1 MTTREKL
8 AHKMMSLMSQ
18 PMPQA
23 ELTYR
28 VNRLRWILLLIWGSV
43 TFGVAFFARDLSFNV
58 LDKPFGFWMAAQGSV
73 LMFLAITWVYALLV
87 NRWEQQTQT
96 DAETS
101 AAS

>member
-1 MTTREKL
+1 MTTRL
-8 AHKMMSLMSQ
+8 L
-18 PMPQA
+18 PA
-23 ELTYR
+23 EFANR
-28 VNRLRWILLLIWGSV
+28 VKRLRWILLLVWGSV

-73 LMFLAITWVYALLV
+73 LVFLAITWVYALLV

>member
-1 MTTREKL
+1 MKHPL
-8 AHKMMSLMSQ
+8 S
-18 PMPQA
+18 QA
-23 ELTYR
+23 EFSHR

-87 NRWEQQTQT
+87 NRWERQTQS
-96 DAETS
+96 DSETS
-101 AAS
+101 

>member
-1 MTTREKL
+1 MTTSEKL
-8 AHKMMSLMSQ
+8 AHKMMSSMSQ

>member
-1 MTTREKL
+1 MKHPL
-8 AHKMMSLMSQ
+8 S
-18 PMPQA
+18 QA
-23 ELTYR
+23 EFSHR

-96 DAETS
+96 DADTS

>member
-1 MTTREKL
+1 MITREKL
-8 AHKMMSLMSQ
+8 AHKMMSPMSQ

>member
-1 MTTREKL
+1 MKHPL
-8 AHKMMSLMSQ
+8 S
-18 PMPQA
+18 QA
-23 ELTYR
+23 EFSHR
-28 VNRLRWILLLIWGSV
+28 VNRLRWTLLLIWGSV

-96 DAETS
+96 DADTS

>member
-1 MTTREKL
+1 
-8 AHKMMSLMSQ
+8 MSQ

-87 NRWEQQTQT
+87 NRWERQTQS
-96 DAETS
+96 DSETS
-101 AAS
+101 

>member
-8 AHKMMSLMSQ
+8 AHKMMSPMSQ

-43 TFGVAFFARDLSFNV
+43 TFGVAFFARDLSFKV

-73 LMFLAITWVYALLV
+73 LMFLAITWFYALLV

>member
-8 AHKMMSLMSQ
+8 AHKMMSPMSQ

-73 LMFLAITWVYALLV
+73 LVFLAITWVYALLV

-96 DAETS
+96 DADTS

>member
-1 MTTREKL
+1 MKHPL
-8 AHKMMSLMSQ
+8 S
-18 PMPQA
+18 QA
-23 ELTYR
+23 EFSHR

-96 DAETS
+96 DAEAS

>member
-1 MTTREKL
+1 
-8 AHKMMSLMSQ
+8 MMM
-18 PMPQA
+18 PMKHPLSQA
-23 ELTYR
+23 EFSHR

-87 NRWEQQTQT
+87 NRWEKQTQT
-96 DAETS
+96 DAEAS
-101 AAS
+101 AGS

>member
-1 MTTREKL
+1 MITREKL
-8 AHKMMSLMSQ
+8 AHKMMSPMSQ

-96 DAETS
+96 DADTS

>member
-1 MTTREKL
+1 MKHPL
-8 AHKMMSLMSQ
+8 S
-18 PMPQA
+18 QA
-23 ELTYR
+23 EFSHR

-87 NRWEQQTQT
+87 NRWERQTQS
-96 DAETS
+96 DPETS
-101 AAS
+101 

>member
-1 MTTREKL
+1 MKHPL
-8 AHKMMSLMSQ
+8 S
-18 PMPQA
+18 QA
-23 ELTYR
+23 EFSHR

>member
-1 MTTREKL
+1 
-8 AHKMMSLMSQ
+8 
-18 PMPQA
+18 
-23 ELTYR
+23 
-28 VNRLRWILLLIWGSV
+28 
-43 TFGVAFFARDLSFNV
+43 V

-96 DAETS
+96 DADTS